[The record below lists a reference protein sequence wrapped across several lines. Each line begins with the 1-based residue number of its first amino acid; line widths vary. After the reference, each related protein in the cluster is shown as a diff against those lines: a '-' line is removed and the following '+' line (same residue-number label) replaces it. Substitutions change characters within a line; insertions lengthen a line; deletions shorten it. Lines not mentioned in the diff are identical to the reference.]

1 MNIDNEVLIKKFQE
15 EMIRSN
21 NNSEWWKNHLG
32 EQINILFGNSLEQS
46 TKDAILSSAKAF
58 IESGTLTKTQYF
70 YKANEISDK
79 KEIFASAKLNEKN
92 HIFNIITPEDKEFLI
107 NNNEHIKLNDLY
119 EILTAQEIEYEN
131 KKEIANLLD
140 NEKIINLKKNY
151 PDLEKLLKEW
161 LGKKYEQIFPQ
172 KTNPQTTNPN
182 IIQQNNK
189 KSVNQNEL
197 LTKYNTAQNKI
208 DFFNSITTMSEKQT
222 LFNQLP
228 QNEKREIL
236 NSKNT
241 TFLNY
246 FYSNAKNKKELLDLM
261 TTETL
266 QSIYYLSSNEDKKFI
281 SIYLN
286 SNERALSNEVNKNI
300 HNIETQNQNINNYNQ
315 NIINSKNNIINLKN
329 NKKEIKLNIKNSK
342 IIIKSLNK
350 RKDKLEKKLI
360 NTALKPESRIAF
372 INKKR
377 LEKINRLTN
386 EINFTSSSIE
396 DTEKEIINLN
406 KNLDKAQQ
414 QIEKE
419 KESIK
424 KNKQNI
430 SESYQAIKETSKKI
444 KETNIKIKRLSAFH
458 KQLIGK
464 KAYNHSKN
472 NMIMTVPKRKIVSL
486 KDTPQLKNATI
497 ITPATKQ
504 QSKPTIQQQPQSQ
517 PAIQKQSQ
525 PQPTIQQQ
533 PQPQPTIQQQPQ
545 SQPAIQQQT
554 KSPNKIIQ
562 FSDYSKKT
570 QPAIQQQPKTTNKTS
585 TTSQNQQKV
594 EQEFNDLG
602 ITYNFIDFINK
613 IQESKFTPEALEALA
628 KLSKTESQ
636 IIQLYFEGLYY
647 QKMAEIMQQQQL
659 ATSGKSRTSS
669 KGFSNIIIFIL
680 SLTIVTLISILT
692 FFILK

>member
-1 MNIDNEVLIKKFQE
+1 MNIDNEVLINAFQE

-21 NNSEWWKNHLG
+21 NNSEWWKNHLS
-32 EQINILFGNSLEQS
+32 EQINNLFGNSLEQS

-58 IESGTLTKTQYF
+58 IDSGALATTQYF
-70 YKANEISDK
+70 YQTKETNEK
-79 KEIFASAKLNEKN
+79 KEIFAEANLYEKN

-151 PDLEKLLKEW
+151 PDLEKMLKEW
-161 LGKKYEQIFPQ
+161 LGKKYEQIFPP
-172 KTNPQTTNPN
+172 KTNSQNTNPN

-236 NSKNT
+236 NNTNT

-261 TTETL
+261 TTKTL
-266 QSIYYLSSNEDKKFI
+266 QNIYYLSSNEDKKFI

-286 SNERALSNEVNKNI
+286 LNERALSNEVNKNI

-396 DTEKEIINLN
+396 DTKKEIINLN

-424 KNKQNI
+424 KNKQSI

-444 KETNIKIKRLSAFH
+444 KETNIKIKGLSSFH

-486 KDTPQLKNATI
+486 KDTPQLKNTTI

-504 QSKPTIQQQPQSQ
+504 QAQPQSQ
-517 PAIQKQSQ
+517 PA
-525 PQPTIQQQ
+525 IQQQ

-570 QPAIQQQPKTTNKTS
+570 QPSIQQHPKTTNKTS

-602 ITYNFIDFINK
+602 ITYNFIEFIKK
-613 IQESKFTPEALEALA
+613 IHEFDFTPEALA

-647 QKMAEIMQQQQL
+647 QKMAEIMKQQQQL
-659 ATSGKSRTSS
+659 AMSGKSRTSS

-680 SLTIVTLISILT
+680 SLTIVTLIGILT
-692 FFILK
+692 FLILK